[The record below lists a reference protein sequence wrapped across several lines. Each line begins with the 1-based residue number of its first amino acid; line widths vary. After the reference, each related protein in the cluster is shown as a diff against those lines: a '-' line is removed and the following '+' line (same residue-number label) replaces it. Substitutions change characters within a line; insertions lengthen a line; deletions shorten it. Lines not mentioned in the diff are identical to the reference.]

1 LEGALSSDL
10 GVALAAVGQLLLGG
24 LFVVAGLRHFS
35 IVPAVT
41 AMIAARGVPLPNLTL
56 LAGTVFQIAAGA
68 CLMLGVLVVPAAIGL
83 VLFTLAASVML
94 LNFWDM
100 QGEAREVAKSAF
112 LANIAIIGGLL
123 VTAGQAL

>member
-1 LEGALSSDL
+1 
-10 GVALAAVGQLLLGG
+10 
-24 LFVVAGLRHFS
+24 
-35 IVPAVT
+35 
-41 AMIAARGVPLPNLTL
+41 
-56 LAGTVFQIAAGA
+56 
-68 CLMLGVLVVPAAIGL
+68 VVPAAIGL

-123 VTAGQAL
+123 VTAWQAL

>member
-1 LEGALSSDL
+1 
-10 GVALAAVGQLLLGG
+10 
-24 LFVVAGLRHFS
+24 
-35 IVPAVT
+35 
-41 AMIAARGVPLPNLTL
+41 
-56 LAGTVFQIAAGA
+56 
-68 CLMLGVLVVPAAIGL
+68 MLGVLVVPAAIGL

-112 LANIAIIGGLL
+112 LANIGIVGGLL

>member
-1 LEGALSSDL
+1 
-10 GVALAAVGQLLLGG
+10 LLLGG

-41 AMIAARGVPLPNLTL
+41 AMIAARGVPIPHLTFL
-56 LAGTVFQIAAGA
+56 VGTLFQIATGA
-68 CLMLGVLVVPAAIGL
+68 CLMLGIWVAPAALGL
-83 VLFTLAASVML
+83 VLFTIAASVML

-100 QGEAREVAKSAF
+100 QGEAREAAKSAF
-112 LANIAIIGGLL
+112 LCNIGVVGGLL